1 MNLEF
6 EPFPKIGRLK
16 RPIIISEKLDGTN
29 AQILITD
36 VNAAEE
42 TYPDGTYVQQVT
54 VDSKDYYVMFASRQ
68 KYIKV
73 GDDNYGFAAHFTPK
87 AAALVAALGEGRHFG
102 EWWGKGIQRGYGL
115 TEKRFSLFNTMRWD
129 SPEQLERLVPVGIH
143 VVPVLYR
150 GPMTETQ
157 PYVDELK
164 AKGSWASFGYMDP
177 EGIVVYHMAT
187 RTMFKQTIDKDEEPK
202 GKQT

>member
-6 EPFPKIGRLK
+6 EAFPKIGRLK
-16 RPIIISEKLDGTN
+16 RPITVTEKLDGTN
-29 AQILITD
+29 AQILVTQVAAVEGNINTD
-36 VNAAEE
+36 YSLPVTIE
-42 TYPDGTYVQQVT
+42 GT
-54 VDSKDYYVMFASRQ
+54 DYIVMFASRQ

-87 AAALVAALGEGRHFG
+87 ATELVAALGEGRHFG

-129 SPEQLERLVPVGIH
+129 APEQLERLVPVGIH

-150 GPMTETQ
+150 GPMKDTQ
-157 PYVDELK
+157 EYIADLQVG
-164 AKGSWASFGYMDP
+164 GSWASLGYMDP
-177 EGIVVYHMAT
+177 EGVVIYHHAT

-202 GKQT
+202 GKQE